1 MLSLISPSDIIKIQQ
16 EHPNT
21 YIDPKDLEC
30 DMVYN
35 SPQHE
40 LKLPAVFVEHIFP
53 IIYGVKLSE
62 VSFKDGDN
70 TNWKYENIVFPTYEI
85 N

>member
-1 MLSLISPSDIIKIQQ
+1 MLSLISPECIVKLQQ

-21 YIDPKDLEC
+21 YIDAKDLEC
-30 DMVYN
+30 DLVYN
-35 SPQHE
+35 SEQHN
-40 LKLPAVFVEHIFP
+40 LTLPAVFVEHIFP

-62 VSFKDGDN
+62 VSFKDGDA
-70 TNWKYENIVFPTYEI
+70 TNWKYENIVFPTYDI